1 MSSVKG
7 FSVALGKEVSEEHAD
22 EVKKA
27 LLMIKGVE
35 EVTILSSDFTDSMA
49 YSRARYDMRDKFI
62 KFLKEDLKY

>member
-7 FSVALGKEVSEEHAD
+7 FSVALGKEVSSEHA
-22 EVKKA
+22 EEIKKT

-35 EVTILSSDFTDSMA
+35 EVTILSSDFTDDMA
-49 YSRARYDMRDKFI
+49 YSRARYDMKDKFI